1 MKRDLCVLWELDAAS
16 QAKLEDL
23 SRAAAGSPFLC
34 TSFHP
39 HITLGCYEG
48 IDDRRLGSYT
58 RRFAKRVK
66 PFPIRFEELGLL
78 NPDLPVCFP
87 AFQGGLKDYYF
98 DFHRRFDSYADRWTA
113 VALGLYTPHVSI
125 YSRVGALDSAAQSRL
140 TEAFTPFE
148 GRAEGLSLSW
158 IRGEEDYEI
167 IESYPLAGIE

>member
-98 DFHRRFDSYADRWTA
+98 DFHTGLTAMPTAGRPWRW
-113 VALGLYTPHVSI
+113 GCIRPMYPSI
-125 YSRVGALDSAAQSRL
+125 PGSARWA
-140 TEAFTPFE
+140 APPK
-148 GRAEGLSLSW
+148 A
-158 IRGEEDYEI
+158 
-167 IESYPLAGIE
+167 A